1 MTAITTVL
9 LGTQKQGFH
18 GAPGESSSGAH
29 SSALRPPLLV
39 CCRWSSRRV
48 PLTSGPSFL
57 PSSTC
62 YHSASPQ
69 HPCSAAS
76 GLWAHRRCPS
86 PCAGKVWQPS
96 ALTCRCPWMGASPT
110 HQPRRWYNT
119 PGRLGMTASPSLPSA
134 VACGYPVRKPWKSQV
149 IPSHQLQ
156 GLICFLHC
164 IFLVSCMGR
173 GLHMCVEVRGQCA
186 RIHSPPP
193 ARGARGSNSSSQ
205 VWQAGIEP
213 SRLPS
218 KRKMLILRHYL
229 TW

>member
-1 MTAITTVL
+1 MSE
-9 LGTQKQGFH
+9 QG
-18 GAPGESSSGAH
+18 PG
-29 SSALRPPLLV
+29 SALLRSVSSPDPPRLV

-119 PGRLGMTASPSLPSA
+119 PGRLGMTGSPSLPSA

-149 IPSHQLQ
+149 IPSCLLH
-156 GLICFLHC
+156 GLTCFLNYVFLC
-164 IFLVSCMGR
+164 IVCGYVQ
-173 GLHMCVEVRGQCA
+173 GTGVGYAHVCGGQRTVC
-186 RIHSPPP
+186 RTPFSP
-193 ARGARGSNSSSQ
+193 SSMWGQ
-205 VWQAGIEP
+205 GI
-213 SRLPS
+213 
-218 KRKMLILRHYL
+218 KFK
-229 TW
+229 

>member
-1 MTAITTVL
+1 MGHTL
-9 LGTQKQGFH
+9 QLCH
-18 GAPGESSSGAH
+18 
-29 SSALRPPLLV
+29 PPLLV

-76 GLWAHRRCPS
+76 GLWGHRRCPS

-149 IPSHQLQ
+149 ILSHQLQ
-156 GLICFLHC
+156 GPTCFLHY
-164 IFLVSCMGR
+164 IFFVLCVGVYR
-173 GLHMCVEVRGQCA
+173 GLHVHVEVRGQYSG
-186 RIHSPPP
+186 IHSPPP
-193 ARGARGSNSSSQ
+193 AGGPGDRIQVARFGKH
-205 VWQAGIEP
+205 ALEP
-213 SRLPS
+213 SCLASQRE
-218 KRKMLILRHYL
+218 KCLRH
-229 TW
+229 

>member
-1 MTAITTVL
+1 MFVS
-9 LGTQKQGFH
+9 
-18 GAPGESSSGAH
+18 P
-29 SSALRPPLLV
+29 R
-39 CCRWSSRRV
+39 RWSSRRV

-119 PGRLGMTASPSLPSA
+119 PGRLGMTGSPSLPSA
-134 VACGYPVRKPWKSQV
+134 VACGYPVRKPWKSQGRSADV
-149 IPSHQLQ
+149 SLNSHHQP
-156 GLICFLHC
+156 
-164 IFLVSCMGR
+164 R
-173 GLHMCVEVRGQCA
+173 EVRKDYWNLPRCKA
-186 RIHSPPP
+186 HVTPLSDLE
-193 ARGARGSNSSSQ
+193 GS
-205 VWQAGIEP
+205 G
-213 SRLPS
+213 
-218 KRKMLILRHYL
+218 
-229 TW
+229 